1 MDSYQKEVY
10 KQTIK
15 DAIGGE
21 PLTHFAQRAGL
32 SAGNLSRI
40 RNNGQRASA
49 ETLQKIAEASETISF
64 EELMRDAGLPLEL
77 KDGKTGG
84 TSDTKGTVSIPIV
97 RELRYPKETL
107 KEDPELEWEDFYR
120 GALGDGDFIVFVA
133 NDNALSPQLHAGD
146 RVFVDLAKKPEDG
159 NAVLFRLNNGKTV
172 LRRLRKNGRKYIYY
186 GDDKYLYPEISVKKT
201 DVEIYGVAVG
211 AVVQL

>member
-15 DAIGGE
+15 DAIGKE

-40 RNNGQRASA
+40 KNNGQKASV
-49 ETLQKIAEASETISF
+49 ETLQKIAEASETVSF
-64 EELMRDAGLPLEL
+64 EELMRAAGLPLEL
-77 KDGKTGG
+77 KDGKAAG
-84 TSDTKGTVSIPIV
+84 TASAKGMLSIPIV
-97 RELRYPKETL
+97 RELRYPKEQL
-107 KEDPELEWEDFYR
+107 KEDPDLEWEDFYR
-120 GALGDGDFIVFVA
+120 GALGDGDYIVFVA
-133 NDNALSPQLHAGD
+133 DDNALSSQLHAGD

-159 NAVLFRLNNGKTV
+159 NAVLFRLNSGETM
-172 LRRLRKNGRKYIYY
+172 LRRLRKSGRKYIYY
-186 GDDKYLYPEISVKKT
+186 GDDRYLYPEISVKKT